1 MKDVWKVLGEVQ
13 DVWKDQ
19 EMQDVWKVHG
29 KGVMLDMV
37 WYDIQEA
44 ELVEVQDSWQ
54 EVQEDHGEVQ
64 DLQP

>member
-1 MKDVWKVLGEVQ
+1 
-13 DVWKDQ
+13 
-19 EMQDVWKVHG
+19 MQDVWKVHG
-29 KGVMLDMV
+29 EVLDMV

-44 ELVEVQDSWQ
+44 ELVEVQQEVQDSWQ

>member
-29 KGVMLDMV
+29 KGEMLDMDMG
-37 WYDIQEA
+37 YGK
-44 ELVEVQDSWQ
+44 

>member
-1 MKDVWKVLGEVQ
+1 
-13 DVWKDQ
+13 
-19 EMQDVWKVHG
+19 MQDVWKVHG
-29 KGVMLDMV
+29 EVLDMV

-44 ELVEVQDSWQ
+44 ELVEVQQ